1 MVTSYV
7 SLYYRVQ
14 ASCREVDRWT
24 FVVKHLIFFLSSQIL
39 TARNLSKNN
48 VVQLITSLEILEKF
62 EESEVS
68 SILCSIPKRKGTREL
83 NEFVAVRIS
92 SSDTTRLTE
101 EKALRKERGEEARE
115 DKEEEGGIV
124 DRGIY
129 CTTVGQRI
137 DFMPHRFGRFPF
149 PLPFP
154 SFRVW
159 KTERERE
166 KQEGE
171 EKWQKRGG
179 GSKKTSR
186 LRMRRR
192 NESESLPRLLFQF
205 SNCYR
210 AGGDRSI
217 NSARFPA
224 STIPEVA
231 LNKSEIEDRVTPN
244 GCSQIRRFD
253 SNPTALGI
261 VF

>member
-48 VVQLITSLEILEKF
+48 VQLITPLEILEKF
-62 EESEVS
+62 EESKVS
-68 SILCSIPKRKGTREL
+68 SILCPIPKRKGTREL

-149 PLPFP
+149 PLLFL

-159 KTERERE
+159 KTERERNRKE
-166 KQEGE
+166 R
-171 EKWQKRGG
+171 EKWQKRERG
-179 GSKKTSR
+179 R
-186 LRMRRR
+186 
-192 NESESLPRLLFQF
+192 
-205 SNCYR
+205 
-210 AGGDRSI
+210 
-217 NSARFPA
+217 
-224 STIPEVA
+224 
-231 LNKSEIEDRVTPN
+231 IEKDLER
-244 GCSQIRRFD
+244 D
-253 SNPTALGI
+253 
-261 VF
+261 